1 MPKQTFFNLSS
12 EKKNRIIK
20 GAKEV
25 FAQKHYSKVTIDS
38 IVENAKIPKGS
49 FYQYF
54 YNKDDLF
61 KHIFSDIGTDKSN
74 LLFGIASES
83 SDSFGELISRM
94 ISESYKFENRDQTMI
109 ALKDRFLKECPQS
122 VKEEILADLMPTTM
136 KLFETIIEVFVA
148 KGDFR
153 EDIDVR
159 AAAFTLTSA
168 LLNIEKY
175 SDEED
180 FDYGGAVI
188 DICSILE
195 LGLAKYH

>member
-12 EKKNRIIK
+12 EKKNRIIQ

-38 IVENAKIPKGS
+38 IVEKANIPKGS

-54 YNKDDLF
+54 YNKDDIF

-74 LLFGIASES
+74 LLFGIAAES
-83 SDSFGELISRM
+83 SESFGELISRM
-94 ISESYKFENRDQTMI
+94 ISESYKFENRDETMI

-136 KLFETIIEVFVA
+136 KLFETIIEIFVS
-148 KGDFR
+148 KGAFR
-153 EDIDVR
+153 EDIDMK

-175 SDEED
+175 SNEEG
-180 FDYGGAVI
+180 FDYGQAVI
-188 DICSILE
+188 SICNTMK
-195 LGLAKYH
+195 LGLGKCD